1 MKQKKKKVGLL
12 GMLLGTLAASLLENT
27 LAAKGV
33 VRVNEGV
40 IRASQ
45 YFWCHLIL
53 WELLIEYIKKKFK
66 SS

>member
-45 YFWCHLIL
+45 YFWCHLIFWVIL
-53 WELLIEYIKKKFK
+53 K
-66 SS
+66 